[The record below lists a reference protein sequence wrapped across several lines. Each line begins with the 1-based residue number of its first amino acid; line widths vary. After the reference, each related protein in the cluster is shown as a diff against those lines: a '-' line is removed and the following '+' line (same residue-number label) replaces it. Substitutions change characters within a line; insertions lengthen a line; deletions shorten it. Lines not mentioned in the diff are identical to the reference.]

1 MSEAVLEV
9 TMIVFGVN
17 SVLEA
22 LAASGAHVENVSL
35 AGKRGNPRLQEIID
49 RARQL
54 GIPVHFEPPE
64 ALTRK
69 AGTRGHQS
77 VIAEVT
83 EAALVH
89 FDEVL
94 AARPERILLLDGV
107 EDPRNLGAVLR
118 TAEAIGIKSVLLPQR
133 RSCGVTPTVVRT
145 SAGAALHLRIGRIGN
160 VVQTLEKLKEAGY
173 WRIGLDMRGS
183 EDSSGIDRSAPL
195 VIVVGGED
203 RGLRR
208 LVREHCDFLIRLP
221 MRGEV
226 TSLNLSVAA
235 GILLYSLFA
244 ES

>member
-1 MSEAVLEV
+1 MV
-9 TMIVFGVN
+9 VFGVN

-22 LAASGAHVENVSL
+22 LAAAGAHIENVCV

-49 RARQL
+49 RARER

-69 AGTRGHQS
+69 AGTRAHQS
-77 VIAEVT
+77 VIAELSEVSLVT
-83 EAALVH
+83 LDEILVT
-89 FDEVL
+89 
-94 AARPERILLLDGV
+94 RPRRVLLLDGV

-118 TAEAIGIKSVLLPQR
+118 TAEAVGVTAVLLPQR

-145 SAGAALHLRIGRIGN
+145 SAGAALHLSVGRIGN
-160 VVQTLEKLKEAGY
+160 VVQALEKLKEAGY

-183 EDSSGIDRSAPL
+183 EDSSTIDRSSPL

-208 LVREHCDFLIRLP
+208 LVRDHCDFLVRLP
-221 MRGEV
+221 MRGRV
-226 TSLNLSVAA
+226 NSLNLSVAA
-235 GILLYSLFA
+235 GVLLYSLFGQD
-244 ES
+244 

>member
-1 MSEAVLEV
+1 
-9 TMIVFGVN
+9 MIVFGVN

-22 LAASGAHVENVSL
+22 LAASGAHVESVSI
-35 AGKRGNPRLQEIID
+35 AGKRGNPRVQEIID

-77 VIAEVT
+77 VIAELT
-83 EAALVH
+83 EVSLIDL
-89 FDEVL
+89 DEIL
-94 AARPERILLLDGV
+94 ASRPNRILLLDGV

-118 TAEAIGIKSVLLPQR
+118 TAEAIGVESVLLPQR
-133 RSCGVTPTVVRT
+133 RSCGVTATVVRT

-160 VVQTLEKLKEAGY
+160 VVQALERLKDAGY
-173 WRIGLDMRGS
+173 WRIGLDMRGD
-183 EDSSGIDRSAPL
+183 EDSSAIDRSSPL

-208 LVREHCDFLIRLP
+208 LVREHCDFLVRLP
-221 MRGEV
+221 MRGQV
-226 TSLNLSVAA
+226 SSLNLSVAA
-235 GILLYSLFA
+235 GVLLYTLFGD
-244 ES
+244 S

>member
-1 MSEAVLEV
+1 
-9 TMIVFGVN
+9 
-17 SVLEA
+17 
-22 LAASGAHVENVSL
+22 
-35 AGKRGNPRLQEIID
+35 
-49 RARQL
+49 
-54 GIPVHFEPPE
+54 
-64 ALTRK
+64 
-69 AGTRGHQS
+69 
-77 VIAEVT
+77 
-83 EAALVH
+83 
-89 FDEVL
+89 
-94 AARPERILLLDGV
+94 
-107 EDPRNLGAVLR
+107 
-118 TAEAIGIKSVLLPQR
+118 
-133 RSCGVTPTVVRT
+133 
-145 SAGAALHLRIGRIGN
+145 
-160 VVQTLEKLKEAGY
+160 KEAGY